1 MQRSEPAYVDR
12 VRKKYNSIDEIWEA
26 SDRWHSWTK
35 RQIEQVLVAAG
46 RAFLKEPSGDRV
58 ILDVGSAGHA
68 YFPSSCF
75 RIDIDIAENSLR
87 SCKHPVCANAE
98 ALPFA
103 SVIADL
109 TVCVGP
115 VINYCS
121 LEEVVSELARS
132 TKSNGSLILHV
143 ELSNSW
149 EYFGSKAYCADA
161 AFVTS
166 FYRGSES
173 YWVYSDSY
181 VRRVLASYGFFL
193 TDARYFHILSSLAYR
208 LIGRPNVSSYF
219 GIADRVLG
227 GLSIFGSI
235 ADSAIYLARREAPR

>member
-12 VRKKYNSIDEIWEA
+12 IRRKYNGIDEIWEA
-26 SDRWHSWTK
+26 SDRWHLWTK

-46 RAFLKEPSGDRV
+46 REFLKEISGDGV

-68 YFPSSCF
+68 YFPASCF

-103 SVIADL
+103 SAIADL

-115 VINYCS
+115 VVNYCS

-132 TKSNGSLILHV
+132 TKSNASLVLHV

-166 FYRGSES
+166 FYRGLES

-181 VRRVLASYGFFL
+181 VRRVLANYGFL
-193 TDARYFHILSSLAYR
+193 VTGARYFHIVSSLAYR

-219 GIADRVLG
+219 GIADQVLG

-235 ADSAIYLARREAPR
+235 ADSAIYLARREALQ

>member
-12 VRKKYNSIDEIWEA
+12 IRKKYNNIDEIWEA
-26 SDRWHSWTK
+26 SDRWHSWTR
-35 RQIEQVLVAAG
+35 RQIEQVLVEAG
-46 RAFLKEPSGDRV
+46 NEFLKQTSSEGV

-103 SVIADL
+103 SAIADL
-109 TVCVGP
+109 AVCVGP
-115 VINYCS
+115 VVNYCS
-121 LEEVVSELARS
+121 LEEVVSELADL

-149 EYFGSKAYCADA
+149 EHFGSK
-161 AFVTS
+161 
-166 FYRGSES
+166 G
-173 YWVYSDSY
+173 
-181 VRRVLASYGFFL
+181 
-193 TDARYFHILSSLAYR
+193 
-208 LIGRPNVSSYF
+208 VS
-219 GIADRVLG
+219 R
-227 GLSIFGSI
+227 
-235 ADSAIYLARREAPR
+235 

>member
-1 MQRSEPAYVDR
+1 MQRSEPAYVER
-12 VRKKYNSIDEIWEA
+12 IRQKYNAIHEIWEA
-26 SDRWHSWTK
+26 SDRWHLWT
-35 RQIEQVLVAAG
+35 RQQIQQFLITAG
-46 RAFLKEPSGDRV
+46 REFSKGPSDNRV

-75 RIDIDIAENSLR
+75 RVDVDIAENSLR
-87 SCKHPVCANAE
+87 SCAHPVCANAE

-103 SVIADL
+103 SAIADL

-115 VINYCS
+115 VVNYCS

-132 TKSNGSLILHV
+132 TKLNGSLILHV

-166 FYRGSES
+166 FYRGSET

-181 VRRVLASYGFFL
+181 VRRVLDIYSFVL
-193 TDARYFHILSSLAYR
+193 TDVRYFHILSSFAYR
-208 LIGRPNVSSYF
+208 LIGRPNVAAYF

-227 GLSIFGSI
+227 RLSIFGSI
-235 ADSAIYLARREAPR
+235 ADSAIYLARRESPR